1 MSVVVPFRELQKRKL
16 IPPLVFVD
24 MHNNQVRETIEFRA
38 THFVRA
44 LENCRLL
51 LEHARLQRWQ
61 LAFVTPL
68 HPGEQRK
75 RETPWWVPGFEPSRN
90 DMVFDRSDAS
100 CYSSREFADA
110 ITEVGGVFVLAG
122 FSAEEACLSTM
133 IDATRNGHHAGFVTD
148 ASVTRPLP
156 GHSAEESH
164 RAVIALASR
173 YATLTSTQR
182 WIEIAGTTNSD
193 LEPDHATRQYR

>member
-1 MSVVVPFRELQKRKL
+1 MSVVIPFGVMHKRRL
-16 IPPLVFVD
+16 VPPLVFVD
-24 MHNNQVRETIEFRA
+24 LHCGQMAGTIERH
-38 THFVRA
+38 TKQFVRA
-44 LENCRLL
+44 LKNCRLL
-51 LEHARLQRWQ
+51 LEHARLRRWQ

-68 HPGEQRK
+68 HSQGRRK

-110 ITEVGGVFVLAG
+110 ISEVGGVFVLAG

-133 IDATRNGHHAGFVTD
+133 IDATRNGHRAGFVTD
-148 ASVTRPLP
+148 ASATRPLP

-193 LEPDHATRQYR
+193 LEPDHDTRQCR